1 MKPHKAIINI
11 NFQVFPIDVTGEA
24 NGFCLSRKELKEA
37 NVRPKTIE
45 VKGNT
50 KEECLEALRQKLEL
64 LK

>member
-24 NGFCLSRKELKEA
+24 NGFSLSRKQLRDA

-50 KEECLEALRQKLEL
+50 QEECLEALRQKLES